1 MAEYL
6 PVRKP
11 GNAPTFKASATITG
25 GQVVA
30 ITGVGTVGP
39 AGAASAAWIGVASQD
54 AAVNDNVTVYNGGSQ
69 LVTAS
74 GTVTAGDAVTTAAG
88 GQVVTAATPTAQAFV
103 GIAETTATTGN
114 KVRVTFVR

>member
-11 GNAPTFKASATITG
+11 GNAPTFKASASITG
-25 GQVVA
+25 GQMVA
-30 ITGVGTVGP
+30 ITGPGTVGP
-39 AGAASAAWIGVASQD
+39 AGANSAAWIGVASQD

-74 GTVTAGDAVTTAAG
+74 GSVTAGDAVACAAS
-88 GQVVTAATPTAQAFV
+88 GQVATSATPTSAQFV

>member
-30 ITGVGTVGP
+30 IT
-39 AGAASAAWIGVASQD
+39 
-54 AAVNDNVTVYNGGSQ
+54 
-69 LVTAS
+69 
-74 GTVTAGDAVTTAAG
+74 AG